1 MVFQGFPVS
10 DPPEN
15 WKEMEK
21 SVAQILSA
29 SGMDAEIQKTINLA
43 RGAVT
48 VDVYAQPKKS
58 LYGPIICECKYWNT
72 AVPQEKV
79 FAFSRVVGD
88 SGASLGLLISRFGF
102 QEGAI
107 NAARYSNIKLL
118 S

>member
-58 LYGPIICECKYWNT
+58 LYGQLYANVNIGTQLFLRKRCLHL
-72 AVPQEKV
+72 
-79 FAFSRVVGD
+79 VG
-88 SGASLGLLISRFGF
+88 
-102 QEGAI
+102 
-107 NAARYSNIKLL
+107 
-118 S
+118 

>member
-48 VDVYAQPKKS
+48 VDVYAQPKKES
-58 LYGPIICECKYWNT
+58 VWANYM
-72 AVPQEKV
+72 
-79 FAFSRVVGD
+79 RM
-88 SGASLGLLISRFGF
+88 
-102 QEGAI
+102 
-107 NAARYSNIKLL
+107 
-118 S
+118 